1 MTSSAPKPAGG
12 HRLTVPP
19 GFAPPPLGGNRAR
32 SDLTTT
38 MTTITTDLAE
48 IGGLLTPGEDLSD
61 LQLIADSLTALAGF
75 EMATISVARADGHLH
90 MVVVSGQE
98 SARADLLGI
107 VTPIEQLEAELARAD
122 DWGIFKFVPAER
134 LDPSADV
141 YGWVPSMTPID
152 AVGAWNPLDLLV
164 APLRDDAGRLRGTL
178 IVDIPT
184 DGLRPDP
191 EKRAVLSRHAV
202 QAQRAIL
209 LALEREE
216 LSEQVRLA
224 EAARDVIRRAGREL
238 DPDEILNSLSTGLV
252 DVLDLTDFWL
262 HMSRPGGRGVRT
274 KVYREDFKLPIE
286 DLTNLQFMV
295 DYGQYLWDQRSITVQ
310 TPDGAER
317 LPHPDPEKQQRIT
330 EWVRHYKIGSLV
342 GVPIGSGQTWYGAMI
357 LGRGPDKPHWSE
369 LELITAADL
378 GRDFGRVVHNS
389 RAYLRQRAAVDSLR
403 ELEAH
408 KSRLIATVAHELKNP
423 LSAFRWNIESLPYAE
438 SEEEYAEVL
447 TALTRNRD
455 RTEKIV
461 ADLAMLSKVS
471 DPDHL
476 PATVPIQ
483 VARVLEEVYSELDA
497 EMPPSDAHELVFE
510 TPSDDVYV
518 ILAPGELD
526 RVVINLV
533 TNAIKYSPEGGQV
546 IVTTRTSPG
555 WFELRVIDHGLGIS
569 PEDQDRLFTEFF
581 RSTNPTA
588 LKQPGTGLGLTIV
601 SRIVS
606 RRGGLISVDSTPGA
620 GSTFRVTLPIV

>member
-1 MTSSAPKPAGG
+1 
-12 HRLTVPP
+12 
-19 GFAPPPLGGNRAR
+19 
-32 SDLTTT
+32 

-90 MVVVSGQE
+90 MVVVSGQD
-98 SARADLLGI
+98 SARADLLGT
-107 VTPIEQLEAELARAD
+107 VTPIERLEAELARAD

-134 LDPSADV
+134 LDPTADV
-141 YGWVPSMTPID
+141 YGWIPTMTTVD
-152 AVGAWNPLDLLV
+152 AAGAWNPLDLLV
-164 APLRDDAGRLRGTL
+164 APLRDDDGKLRGTL
-178 IVDIPT
+178 IVDVPT
-184 DGLRPDP
+184 DGLRPNP
-191 EKRAVLSRHAV
+191 EKRAVLGRHAV

-262 HMSRPGGRGVRT
+262 HMSKPGGRGIRT

-286 DLTNLQFMV
+286 DLTSPFMV

-317 LPHPDPEKQQRIT
+317 LPHPDPETQHLIT
-330 EWVRHYKIGSLV
+330 EWIRHYKVGSIV
-342 GVPIGSGQTWYGAMI
+342 GVPIGSGQTWYGAML

-389 RAYLRQRAAVDSLR
+389 RAYLRQKAAVDSLR

-476 PATVPIQ
+476 PTTVPIQ
-483 VARVLEEVYSELDA
+483 VAPVLEEVYSQLSA
-497 EMPPSDAHELVFE
+497 ETPTSDAHELVFE
-510 TPSDDVYV
+510 MPSDDVYV
-518 ILAPGELD
+518 TLAPGDLD

-546 IVTTRTSPG
+546 IVSTRTSPG
-555 WFELRVIDHGLGIS
+555 WFELRVTDHGLGIS

-606 RRGGLISVDSTPGA
+606 RRGGLISVDSTPGV

>member
-1 MTSSAPKPAGG
+1 
-12 HRLTVPP
+12 
-19 GFAPPPLGGNRAR
+19 
-32 SDLTTT
+32 

-90 MVVVSGQE
+90 MVVVSGQD
-98 SARADLLGI
+98 SARADLLGTA
-107 VTPIEQLEAELARAD
+107 TPIEQLEAELARAD

-134 LDPSADV
+134 LDPNADV
-141 YGWVPSMTPID
+141 YGWIPQMTTID

-178 IVDIPT
+178 IVDVPA
-184 DGLRPDP
+184 DGLRPNP
-191 EKRAVLSRHAV
+191 EKRAVLGRHAM

-262 HMSRPGGRGVRT
+262 HMSKPGGRGIRT
-274 KVYREDFKLPIE
+274 KVYREDFKLPIG
-286 DLTNLQFMV
+286 DLTSPFMV
-295 DYGQYLWDQRSITVQ
+295 EYGQYLWDQRSITVQ

-317 LPHPDPEKQQRIT
+317 LPHPDPEAQQQIT
-330 EWVRHYKIGSLV
+330 DWVRRYKVGSIV
-342 GVPIGSGQTWYGAMI
+342 GVPIGSGQTWYGAM
-357 LGRGPDKPHWSE
+357 LLCRGPDKPHWSE

-389 RAYLRQRAAVDSLR
+389 RAYLRQKAAVDSLR

-476 PATVPIQ
+476 PTTVPIQ
-483 VARVLEEVYSELDA
+483 VAHVLEEVYSQLSA
-497 EMPPSDAHELVFE
+497 EMPQSDAHELVFQM
-510 TPSDDVYV
+510 PPDDVHV
-518 ILAPGELD
+518 TLAPGDLD

-546 IVTTRTSPG
+546 IVSTRTSPG
-555 WFELRVIDHGLGIS
+555 WFELRVTDHGLGIS

-581 RSTNPTA
+581 RSTNPKA

-606 RRGGLISVDSTPGA
+606 RRGGLISVDSTPGV

>member
-1 MTSSAPKPAGG
+1 MTSSAPPPAGG

-19 GFAPPPLGGNRAR
+19 GFAPPPLGGKRAR

-48 IGGLLTPGEDLSD
+48 LGGLLTPGEDLSD

-98 SARADLLGI
+98 SARADLLGT
-107 VTPIEQLEAELARAD
+107 VTPIERLEAELARAD

-134 LDPSADV
+134 LDPTADV
-141 YGWVPSMTPID
+141 YGWIPSMKPIN
-152 AVGAWNPLDLLV
+152 AAGAWNPLDLLV
-164 APLRDDAGRLRGTL
+164 APLRDDAGKLRGTL
-178 IVDIPT
+178 IVDVPT
-184 DGLRPDP
+184 DGLRPNR
-191 EKRAVLSRHAV
+191 EKRAVLGRHAV

-262 HMSRPGGRGVRT
+262 HMSKPGGRGIRT
-274 KVYREDFKLPIE
+274 KVYREDFKLPIG
-286 DLTNLQFMV
+286 DLTSPFMV

-317 LPHPDPEKQQRIT
+317 LPHPDPEAQQRIT
-330 EWVRHYKIGSLV
+330 EWIRHYKVGSIV
-342 GVPIGSGQTWYGAMI
+342 GVPIGSGQTWYGAML

-389 RAYLRQRAAVDSLR
+389 RAYLRQKAAVDSLR

-483 VARVLEEVYSELDA
+483 VARVLEEIYSQLSA
-497 EMPPSDAHELVFE
+497 EMPTSDAHELVFE
-510 TPSDDVYV
+510 MPPDDVHV
-518 ILAPGELD
+518 SLAPGDLD

-546 IVTTRTSPG
+546 IVSTRTSPG
-555 WFELRVIDHGLGIS
+555 WFELRVTDHGLGIS

-606 RRGGLISVDSTPGA
+606 RRGGLISVDSTPGV

>member
-1 MTSSAPKPAGG
+1 
-12 HRLTVPP
+12 
-19 GFAPPPLGGNRAR
+19 
-32 SDLTTT
+32 

-75 EMATISVARADGHLH
+75 EMATISVARADGNLH
-90 MVVVSGQE
+90 MVVVSGQD
-98 SARADLLGI
+98 SARADLLGT
-107 VTPIEQLEAELARAD
+107 VTPIERLEAELARAD

-134 LDPSADV
+134 LDPTADV
-141 YGWVPSMTPID
+141 YGWIPTMTTVD
-152 AVGAWNPLDLLV
+152 AAGAWNPLDLLV
-164 APLRDDAGRLRGTL
+164 APLRDDAGKLRGTL
-178 IVDIPT
+178 IVDVPT
-184 DGLRPDP
+184 DGLRPNP
-191 EKRAVLSRHAV
+191 EKRAVLGRHAV

-262 HMSRPGGRGVRT
+262 HMSKPGGRGIRT

-286 DLTNLQFMV
+286 DLTSPFMV

-317 LPHPDPEKQQRIT
+317 LPHPDPETQQLIT
-330 EWVRHYKIGSLV
+330 EWIRHYKVGSIV
-342 GVPIGSGQTWYGAMI
+342 GVPIGSGQTWYGAML

-389 RAYLRQRAAVDSLR
+389 RAYLRQKAAVDSLR

-476 PATVPIQ
+476 PTTVPIQ
-483 VARVLEEVYSELDA
+483 VAAVLEEVYSQLNA
-497 EMPPSDAHELVFE
+497 EMPTSDAHELVFE
-510 TPSDDVYV
+510 MPSDDVYV
-518 ILAPGELD
+518 TLAPGDLD

-533 TNAIKYSPEGGQV
+533 TNAIKYSPDGGQV
-546 IVTTRTSPG
+546 IVSTRTSPG
-555 WFELRVIDHGLGIS
+555 WFELRVTDHGLGIS

-606 RRGGLISVDSTPGA
+606 RRGGLISVDSTPGV

>member
-1 MTSSAPKPAGG
+1 
-12 HRLTVPP
+12 
-19 GFAPPPLGGNRAR
+19 
-32 SDLTTT
+32 

-90 MVVVSGQE
+90 MVVVSGQD
-98 SARADLLGI
+98 SARADLLGT
-107 VTPIEQLEAELARAD
+107 VTPIERLEAELARAD

-134 LDPSADV
+134 LDPTADV
-141 YGWVPSMTPID
+141 YGWIPTMTTVD
-152 AVGAWNPLDLLV
+152 AAGAWNPLDLLV
-164 APLRDDAGRLRGTL
+164 APLRDDAGKLRGTL
-178 IVDIPT
+178 IVDVPT
-184 DGLRPDP
+184 DGLRPNP
-191 EKRAVLSRHAV
+191 EKRAVLGRHAV

-262 HMSRPGGRGVRT
+262 HMSKPGGRGIRT

-286 DLTNLQFMV
+286 DLTSPFMV

-317 LPHPDPEKQQRIT
+317 LPHPDPETQQLIT
-330 EWVRHYKIGSLV
+330 EWIRHYKVGSIV
-342 GVPIGSGQTWYGAMI
+342 GVPIGSGQTWYGAML

-389 RAYLRQRAAVDSLR
+389 RAYLRQKAAVDSLR

-476 PATVPIQ
+476 PTTVPIQ
-483 VARVLEEVYSELDA
+483 VAPVLEEVYSQLSA
-497 EMPPSDAHELVFE
+497 ETPTSDAHELVFE
-510 TPSDDVYV
+510 MPSDDVYV
-518 ILAPGELD
+518 TLAPGDLD

-546 IVTTRTSPG
+546 IVSTRTSPG
-555 WFELRVIDHGLGIS
+555 WFELRVTDHGLGIS

-606 RRGGLISVDSTPGA
+606 RRGGLISVDSTPGV

>member
-1 MTSSAPKPAGG
+1 
-12 HRLTVPP
+12 
-19 GFAPPPLGGNRAR
+19 
-32 SDLTTT
+32 

-90 MVVVSGQE
+90 MVVVSGQD
-98 SARADLLGI
+98 SARADLLGT
-107 VTPIEQLEAELARAD
+107 VTPIERLEAELARAD

-134 LDPSADV
+134 LDPTADV
-141 YGWVPSMTPID
+141 YGWIPTMTTVD
-152 AVGAWNPLDLLV
+152 AAGAWNPLDLLV
-164 APLRDDAGRLRGTL
+164 APLRDDAGKLRGTL
-178 IVDIPT
+178 IVDVPT
-184 DGLRPDP
+184 DGLRPNP
-191 EKRAVLSRHAV
+191 EKRAVLGRHAV

-262 HMSRPGGRGVRT
+262 HMSKPGGRGIRT

-286 DLTNLQFMV
+286 DLTSPFMV

-317 LPHPDPEKQQRIT
+317 LPHPDPETQQLIT
-330 EWVRHYKIGSLV
+330 EWIRHYKVGSIV
-342 GVPIGSGQTWYGAMI
+342 GVPIGSGQTWYGAML

-389 RAYLRQRAAVDSLR
+389 RAYLRQKAAVDSLR

-476 PATVPIQ
+476 PTTVPIQ
-483 VARVLEEVYSELDA
+483 VAAVLEEVYSQLSA
-497 EMPPSDAHELVFE
+497 EMPTSDAHELVFE
-510 TPSDDVYV
+510 MPSDDVYV
-518 ILAPGELD
+518 TLAPGDLD

-533 TNAIKYSPEGGQV
+533 TNAIKYSPDGGQV
-546 IVTTRTSPG
+546 IVSTRTSPG
-555 WFELRVIDHGLGIS
+555 WFELRVTDHGLGIS

-606 RRGGLISVDSTPGA
+606 RRGGLISVDSTPGV

>member
-1 MTSSAPKPAGG
+1 
-12 HRLTVPP
+12 
-19 GFAPPPLGGNRAR
+19 
-32 SDLTTT
+32 

-75 EMATISVARADGHLH
+75 EMATISVARADGNLH
-90 MVVVSGQE
+90 MVVVSGQD
-98 SARADLLGI
+98 SARADLLGT
-107 VTPIEQLEAELARAD
+107 VTPIERLEAELARAD

-134 LDPSADV
+134 LDPTADV
-141 YGWVPSMTPID
+141 YGWIPTMTTVD
-152 AVGAWNPLDLLV
+152 AAGAWNPLDLLV
-164 APLRDDAGRLRGTL
+164 APLRDDAGKLRGTL
-178 IVDIPT
+178 IVDVPT
-184 DGLRPDP
+184 DGLRPNP
-191 EKRAVLSRHAV
+191 EKRAVLGRHAV

-262 HMSRPGGRGVRT
+262 HMSKPGGRGIRT

-286 DLTNLQFMV
+286 DLTSPFMV

-317 LPHPDPEKQQRIT
+317 LPHPDPETQQLIT
-330 EWVRHYKIGSLV
+330 EWIRHYKVGSIV
-342 GVPIGSGQTWYGAMI
+342 GVPIGSGQTWYGAML

-389 RAYLRQRAAVDSLR
+389 RAYLRQKAAVDSLR

-476 PATVPIQ
+476 PTTVPIQ
-483 VARVLEEVYSELDA
+483 VAAVLEEVYSQLSA
-497 EMPPSDAHELVFE
+497 EMPTSDAHELVFE
-510 TPSDDVYV
+510 MPSDDVYV
-518 ILAPGELD
+518 TLAPGDLD

-533 TNAIKYSPEGGQV
+533 TNAIKYSPDGGQV
-546 IVTTRTSPG
+546 IVSTRTSPG
-555 WFELRVIDHGLGIS
+555 WFELRVTDHGLGIS

-606 RRGGLISVDSTPGA
+606 RRGGLISVDSTPGV

>member
-1 MTSSAPKPAGG
+1 MTSPAPKPAGG

-75 EMATISVARADGHLH
+75 EMATISVARPDDHLH

-107 VTPIEQLEAELARAD
+107 VTPIERLEAELARAD

-141 YGWVPSMTPID
+141 YGWIPTMTTID
-152 AVGAWNPLDLLV
+152 AAGAWNPLDLLV
-164 APLRDDAGRLRGTL
+164 APLRDDDGKLRGTL

-184 DGLRPDP
+184 DGLRPSP
-191 EKRAVLSRHAV
+191 EKRAVLNRHAV

-262 HMSRPGGRGVRT
+262 HMSKPGGRGIRT

-286 DLTNLQFMV
+286 DLTSPFMV
-295 DYGQYLWDQRSITVQ
+295 EYGQYLWDQRSVTVQ
-310 TPDGAER
+310 TPEGAER
-317 LPHPDPEKQQRIT
+317 LPHPDPEMQQLIT
-330 EWVRHYKIGSLV
+330 EWIRHYKVGSIV
-342 GVPIGSGQTWYGAMI
+342 GVPIGSGQTWYGAM
-357 LGRGPDKPHWSE
+357 LLARGPDKPHWSE

-476 PATVPIQ
+476 PPTVPIQ
-483 VARVLEEVYSELDA
+483 VAQVLEEVHSQLSA
-497 EMPPSDAHELVFE
+497 EMPTSDVHELVFE
-510 TPSDDVYV
+510 VPSDDVYV
-518 ILAPGELD
+518 TLAPGDLD

-546 IVTTRTSPG
+546 IVSTRTSPG
-555 WFELRVIDHGLGIS
+555 WFELRVTDHGLGIS

>member
-1 MTSSAPKPAGG
+1 MTSPAPKPAGG

-19 GFAPPPLGGNRAR
+19 GFAPPPLGGKRTR

-75 EMATISVARADGHLH
+75 EVASISIARPDDHLH
-90 MVVVSGQE
+90 IAVVSGPE
-98 SARADLLGI
+98 SVRSGSLGI
-107 VTPIEQLEAELARAD
+107 ATPVAQLDKELARAD
-122 DWGIFKFVPAER
+122 DWGSFKFVPAER
-134 LDPSADV
+134 RDADSQALGWTPDIARGPHPNSWDPH
-141 YGWVPSMTPID
+141 
-152 AVGAWNPLDLLV
+152 DLLF
-164 APLRDDAGRLRGTL
+164 APLRDTLGRLRGAL
-178 IVDIPT
+178 MVDLPT
-184 DGLRPDP
+184 DGRRPDA
-191 EKRAVLSRHAV
+191 EKRAVLSRHAA

-262 HMSRPGGRGVRT
+262 HMSKPGGRGIRT

-286 DLTNLQFMV
+286 DLTSPFMV
-295 DYGQYLWDQRSITVQ
+295 DYGQHLWDQRSITVQ

-317 LPHPDPEKQQRIT
+317 LPHPDPETQQLIT
-330 EWVRHYKIGSLV
+330 EWIRYYKVGSIV

-389 RAYLRQRAAVDSLR
+389 RAYLRQKAAVDSLR

-476 PATVPIQ
+476 PTTVPIQ
-483 VARVLEEVYSELDA
+483 VAPVLAEVHSQLSA
-497 EMPPSDAHELVFE
+497 EMPTSDAHELVFE
-510 TPSDDVYV
+510 MPSDDVHV
-518 ILAPGELD
+518 TLAPGDLD

-546 IVTTRTSPG
+546 IVSTRTSPG
-555 WFELRVIDHGLGIS
+555 WFELRVTDHGLGIS

-606 RRGGLISVDSTPGA
+606 RRGGLISVDSTPGV

>member
-1 MTSSAPKPAGG
+1 
-12 HRLTVPP
+12 
-19 GFAPPPLGGNRAR
+19 
-32 SDLTTT
+32 

-90 MVVVSGQE
+90 MVVVSGQD
-98 SARADLLGI
+98 SARADLLGT
-107 VTPIEQLEAELARAD
+107 VTPIERLEAELARAD

-134 LDPSADV
+134 LDPTADV
-141 YGWVPSMTPID
+141 YGWIPTMTTVD
-152 AVGAWNPLDLLV
+152 AAGAWNPLDLLV
-164 APLRDDAGRLRGTL
+164 APLRDDDGKLRGTL
-178 IVDIPT
+178 LVDVPT
-184 DGLRPDP
+184 DGLRPNP
-191 EKRAVLSRHAV
+191 EKRAVLGRHAV

-262 HMSRPGGRGVRT
+262 HMSKPGGRGIRT

-286 DLTNLQFMV
+286 DLTSPFMV

-317 LPHPDPEKQQRIT
+317 LPHPDPETQQLIT
-330 EWVRHYKIGSLV
+330 EWIRHYKVGSIV
-342 GVPIGSGQTWYGAMI
+342 GVPIGSGQTWYGAML

-389 RAYLRQRAAVDSLR
+389 RAYLRQKAAVDSLR

-476 PATVPIQ
+476 PTTVPIQ
-483 VARVLEEVYSELDA
+483 VAPVLEEVYSQLSA
-497 EMPPSDAHELVFE
+497 EMPTSDAHELVFE
-510 TPSDDVYV
+510 MPSDDVYV
-518 ILAPGELD
+518 TLAPGDLD

-546 IVTTRTSPG
+546 IVSTRTSPG
-555 WFELRVIDHGLGIS
+555 WFELRVTDHGLGIS

-606 RRGGLISVDSTPGA
+606 RRGGLISVDSTPGV

>member
-1 MTSSAPKPAGG
+1 
-12 HRLTVPP
+12 
-19 GFAPPPLGGNRAR
+19 
-32 SDLTTT
+32 

-75 EMATISVARADGHLH
+75 EMATISVARADGNLH
-90 MVVVSGQE
+90 MVVVSGQD
-98 SARADLLGI
+98 SARADLLGT
-107 VTPIEQLEAELARAD
+107 VTPIERLEAELARAD

-134 LDPSADV
+134 LDPTADV
-141 YGWVPSMTPID
+141 YGWIPTMTTVD
-152 AVGAWNPLDLLV
+152 AAGAWNPLDLLV
-164 APLRDDAGRLRGTL
+164 APLRDDAGKLRGTL
-178 IVDIPT
+178 IVDVPT
-184 DGLRPDP
+184 DGLRPNP
-191 EKRAVLSRHAV
+191 EKRAVLGRHAV

-262 HMSRPGGRGVRT
+262 HMSKPGGRGIRT

-286 DLTNLQFMV
+286 DLTSPFMV

-317 LPHPDPEKQQRIT
+317 LPHPDPETQQLIT
-330 EWVRHYKIGSLV
+330 EWIRHYKVGSIV
-342 GVPIGSGQTWYGAMI
+342 GVPIGSGQTWYGAML

-389 RAYLRQRAAVDSLR
+389 RAYLRQKAAVDSLR

-476 PATVPIQ
+476 PTTVPIQ
-483 VARVLEEVYSELDA
+483 VAPVLEEVYSQLNA
-497 EMPPSDAHELVFE
+497 EMPTSDAHELVFE
-510 TPSDDVYV
+510 MPSDDVYV
-518 ILAPGELD
+518 TLAPGDLD

-533 TNAIKYSPEGGQV
+533 TNAIKYSPDGGQV
-546 IVTTRTSPG
+546 IVSTRTSPG
-555 WFELRVIDHGLGIS
+555 WFELRVTDHGLGIS

-606 RRGGLISVDSTPGA
+606 RRGGLISVDSTPGV

>member
-1 MTSSAPKPAGG
+1 MTSPAPKPAGG

-19 GFAPPPLGGNRAR
+19 GFAPPPLGGKRPR
-32 SDLTTT
+32 SDYTTT

-75 EMATISVARADGHLH
+75 EAATISIARPDNRLH
-90 MVVVSGQE
+90 VVVVSGPE
-98 SARADLLGI
+98 VAREKLNGLS
-107 VTPIEQLEAELARAD
+107 TPLSQLERDMARAD

-134 LDPSADV
+134 RDAHDAEV
-141 YGWVPSMTPID
+141 GWTSNRERLNEPD
-152 AVGAWNPLDLLV
+152 AWDPLDLLV
-164 APLRDDAGRLRGTL
+164 APLRDESGRLRGTFM
-178 IVDIPT
+178 VDVPS
-184 DGLRPDP
+184 DGRRPDL
-191 EKRAVLSRHAV
+191 EKRAILGRHAV

-262 HMSRPGGRGVRT
+262 HLSKPGGRGVRT

-286 DLTNLQFMV
+286 DLTNVQFIV
-295 DYGQYLWDQRSITVQ
+295 DYGQYLWDQRTITVQ
-310 TPDGAER
+310 TPEGAAR
-317 LPHPDPEKQQRIT
+317 LPHPDPAAQERIT
-330 EWVRHYKIGSLV
+330 EWVAQHRIGSLV
-342 GVPIGSGQTWYGAMI
+342 GVPIGSGQSWYGAMI
-357 LGRGPDKPHWSE
+357 LCRGPDKPHWSE

-438 SEEEYAEVL
+438 SEEEYSEVL

-461 ADLAMLSKVS
+461 ADLATLSKVS

-476 PATVPIQ
+476 PTTEPVQ
-483 VARVLEEVYSELDA
+483 VARVLAEVHSQLSA
-497 EMPPSDAHELVFE
+497 EAPSSDAHELVFE
-510 TPSDDVYV
+510 MPADDVHV
-518 ILAPGELD
+518 TLAPGDLD

-546 IVTTRTSPG
+546 IVSTRTSPS
-555 WFELRVIDHGLGIS
+555 WFELRVTDHGLGIS

-606 RRGGLISVDSTPGA
+606 RCGGLISVDSTPGT

>member
-1 MTSSAPKPAGG
+1 
-12 HRLTVPP
+12 
-19 GFAPPPLGGNRAR
+19 
-32 SDLTTT
+32 
-38 MTTITTDLAE
+38 
-48 IGGLLTPGEDLSD
+48 
-61 LQLIADSLTALAGF
+61 
-75 EMATISVARADGHLH
+75 
-90 MVVVSGQE
+90 
-98 SARADLLGI
+98 
-107 VTPIEQLEAELARAD
+107 
-122 DWGIFKFVPAER
+122 
-134 LDPSADV
+134 
-141 YGWVPSMTPID
+141 
-152 AVGAWNPLDLLV
+152 
-164 APLRDDAGRLRGTL
+164 
-178 IVDIPT
+178 
-184 DGLRPDP
+184 
-191 EKRAVLSRHAV
+191 
-202 QAQRAIL
+202 QRAIL

-262 HMSRPGGRGVRT
+262 HMSKPGGRGIRT

-286 DLTNLQFMV
+286 DLTSPFMV

-317 LPHPDPEKQQRIT
+317 LPHPDPETQQLIT
-330 EWVRHYKIGSLV
+330 EWIRHYKVGSIV
-342 GVPIGSGQTWYGAMI
+342 GVPIGSGQTWYGAML

-389 RAYLRQRAAVDSLR
+389 RAYLRQKAAVDSLR

-476 PATVPIQ
+476 PTTVPIQ
-483 VARVLEEVYSELDA
+483 VAPVLEEVYSQLSA
-497 EMPPSDAHELVFE
+497 EMPTSDAHELVFE
-510 TPSDDVYV
+510 MPSDDVYV
-518 ILAPGELD
+518 TLAPGDLD

-546 IVTTRTSPG
+546 IVSTRTSPG
-555 WFELRVIDHGLGIS
+555 WFELRVTDHGLGIS

-606 RRGGLISVDSTPGA
+606 RRGGLISVDSTPGV

>member
-1 MTSSAPKPAGG
+1 
-12 HRLTVPP
+12 
-19 GFAPPPLGGNRAR
+19 
-32 SDLTTT
+32 

-90 MVVVSGQE
+90 MVVVSGQD
-98 SARADLLGI
+98 SARADLLGT
-107 VTPIEQLEAELARAD
+107 VTPIERLEAELARAD

-134 LDPSADV
+134 LDPTADV
-141 YGWVPSMTPID
+141 YGWIPTMTTVD
-152 AVGAWNPLDLLV
+152 AAGAWNPLDLLV

-178 IVDIPT
+178 IVDVPT
-184 DGLRPDP
+184 DGLRPNP
-191 EKRAVLSRHAV
+191 EKRAVLGRHAV

-262 HMSRPGGRGVRT
+262 HMSRPGGRGIRT

-310 TPDGAER
+310 TPEGAER
-317 LPHPDPEKQQRIT
+317 LPHPDPEAQQRIT

-389 RAYLRQRAAVDSLR
+389 RAYLRQKAAVDSLR

-476 PATVPIQ
+476 PTTVPIQ
-483 VARVLEEVYSELDA
+483 VAPVLEEVYSQLSA
-497 EMPPSDAHELVFE
+497 EMPTSDAHELVFE
-510 TPSDDVYV
+510 MPSDDVYV
-518 ILAPGELD
+518 TLAPGDLD

-546 IVTTRTSPG
+546 IVSTRTSPG
-555 WFELRVIDHGLGIS
+555 WFELRVTDHGLGIS

-606 RRGGLISVDSTPGA
+606 RRGGLISVDSTPGV

>member
-1 MTSSAPKPAGG
+1 
-12 HRLTVPP
+12 
-19 GFAPPPLGGNRAR
+19 
-32 SDLTTT
+32 

-75 EMATISVARADGHLH
+75 EVASISIARPDDRLH
-90 MVVVSGQE
+90 IAVVSGPE
-98 SARADLLGI
+98 AVRSGSLGI
-107 VTPIEQLEAELARAD
+107 ATPVAQLDKDLARAD
-122 DWGIFKFVPAER
+122 DWGSFKFVPAER
-134 LDPSADV
+134 RDAD
-141 YGWVPSMTPID
+141 SQ
-152 AVGAWNPLDLLV
+152 AVGWTPDVARGPHPNSWDPHDLLF
-164 APLRDDAGRLRGTL
+164 APLRDSLGRLRGAL
-178 IVDIPT
+178 MVDLPT
-184 DGLRPDP
+184 DGRRPDM
-191 EKRAVLSRHAV
+191 EKRAVLSRHAA

-262 HMSRPGGRGVRT
+262 HMSKPGGRGIRT
-274 KVYREDFKLPIE
+274 KVYREDFKLPIG
-286 DLTNLQFMV
+286 DLTSPFMV
-295 DYGQYLWDQRSITVQ
+295 EYGQYLWDQRSITIQ

-317 LPHPDPEKQQRIT
+317 LPHPDPATQQLIT
-330 EWVRHYKIGSLV
+330 EWIRRYKVGSIV
-342 GVPIGSGQTWYGAMI
+342 GVPIGSGQTWYGAML

-389 RAYLRQRAAVDSLR
+389 RAYLRQKAAVDSLR

-476 PATVPIQ
+476 PTTVPIQ
-483 VARVLEEVYSELDA
+483 VARVLEEVYSQLSA
-497 EMPPSDAHELVFE
+497 EMPPSDTHELVFE
-510 TPSDDVYV
+510 MPSDDVHV
-518 ILAPGELD
+518 TLAPGDLD

-546 IVTTRTSPG
+546 IVSTRTSPG
-555 WFELRVIDHGLGIS
+555 WFELRVTDHGLGIS
-569 PEDQDRLFTEFF
+569 PEDQERLFTEFF

-606 RRGGLISVDSTPGA
+606 RRGGLISVDSTPGV

>member
-1 MTSSAPKPAGG
+1 
-12 HRLTVPP
+12 
-19 GFAPPPLGGNRAR
+19 
-32 SDLTTT
+32 

-75 EMATISVARADGHLH
+75 EMATISVARADGDLH
-90 MVVVSGQE
+90 MVVVSGQD
-98 SARADLLGI
+98 SARADLLGT
-107 VTPIEQLEAELARAD
+107 VTPIERLEAELARAD

-134 LDPSADV
+134 LDPTADV
-141 YGWVPSMTPID
+141 YGWIPTMTTVD
-152 AVGAWNPLDLLV
+152 AAGAWNPLDLLV

-178 IVDIPT
+178 IVDVPT
-184 DGLRPDP
+184 DGLRPNP
-191 EKRAVLSRHAV
+191 EKRAVLGRHAV

-262 HMSRPGGRGVRT
+262 HMSKPGGRGIRT
-274 KVYREDFKLPIE
+274 KVYREDFKLPID
-286 DLTNLQFMV
+286 DLTSPFMV

-317 LPHPDPEKQQRIT
+317 LPHPDPAVQQQIT
-330 EWVRHYKIGSLV
+330 EWIRHYKVGSIV
-342 GVPIGSGQTWYGAMI
+342 GVPIGSGQTWYGAML

-389 RAYLRQRAAVDSLR
+389 RAYLRQKAAVDSLR

-476 PATVPIQ
+476 PTTVPIQ
-483 VARVLEEVYSELDA
+483 VAPVLEEVYSQLNA
-497 EMPPSDAHELVFE
+497 EMPTSDAHELVFE
-510 TPSDDVYV
+510 MPSDDVYV
-518 ILAPGELD
+518 TLAPGDLD

-533 TNAIKYSPEGGQV
+533 TNAIKYSPDGGQV
-546 IVTTRTSPG
+546 IVSTRTSPG
-555 WFELRVIDHGLGIS
+555 WFELRVTDHGLGIS

-606 RRGGLISVDSTPGA
+606 RRGGLISVDSTPGV

>member
-1 MTSSAPKPAGG
+1 MTSPAPKPAGG

-19 GFAPPPLGGNRAR
+19 GFAPPPLGGKRAR

-90 MVVVSGQE
+90 MVVVSGQD
-98 SARADLLGI
+98 SARADLLGT
-107 VTPIEQLEAELARAD
+107 VTPIERLEAELARAD

-134 LDPSADV
+134 LDPTADV
-141 YGWVPSMTPID
+141 YGWIPTMTTVD
-152 AVGAWNPLDLLV
+152 AAGAWNPLDLLV
-164 APLRDDAGRLRGTL
+164 APLRDDAGKLRGTL
-178 IVDIPT
+178 IVDVPT
-184 DGLRPDP
+184 DGLRPNP
-191 EKRAVLSRHAV
+191 EKRAVLGRHAV

-262 HMSRPGGRGVRT
+262 HMSKPGGRGIRT

-286 DLTNLQFMV
+286 DLTSPFMV

-317 LPHPDPEKQQRIT
+317 LPHPDPETQQLIT
-330 EWVRHYKIGSLV
+330 DWIRHYKVGSIV
-342 GVPIGSGQTWYGAMI
+342 GVPIGSGQTWYGAML

-389 RAYLRQRAAVDSLR
+389 RAYLRQKAAVDSLR

-476 PATVPIQ
+476 PTTVPIQ
-483 VARVLEEVYSELDA
+483 VAPVLEEVYSQLSA
-497 EMPPSDAHELVFE
+497 ETPTSDAHDLVFE
-510 TPSDDVYV
+510 MPSDDVYV
-518 ILAPGELD
+518 TLAPGDLD

-546 IVTTRTSPG
+546 IVSTRTSPG
-555 WFELRVIDHGLGIS
+555 WFELRVTDHGLGIS

-606 RRGGLISVDSTPGA
+606 RRGGLISVDSTPGV

>member
-1 MTSSAPKPAGG
+1 
-12 HRLTVPP
+12 
-19 GFAPPPLGGNRAR
+19 
-32 SDLTTT
+32 

-90 MVVVSGQE
+90 MVVVSGQD
-98 SARADLLGI
+98 SARADLLGT
-107 VTPIEQLEAELARAD
+107 VTPIERLEAELARAD

-134 LDPSADV
+134 LDPTADV
-141 YGWVPSMTPID
+141 YGWIPTMTTVD
-152 AVGAWNPLDLLV
+152 AAGAWNPLDLLV
-164 APLRDDAGRLRGTL
+164 APLRDDDGKLRGTL
-178 IVDIPT
+178 LVDVPT
-184 DGLRPDP
+184 DGLRPNP
-191 EKRAVLSRHAV
+191 EKRAVLGRHAV

-262 HMSRPGGRGVRT
+262 HMSKPGGRGIRT

-286 DLTNLQFMV
+286 DLTSPFMV

-317 LPHPDPEKQQRIT
+317 LPHPDPETQQLIT
-330 EWVRHYKIGSLV
+330 QWIRHYKVGSIV
-342 GVPIGSGQTWYGAMI
+342 GVPIGSGQTWYGAML

-389 RAYLRQRAAVDSLR
+389 RAYLRQKAAVDSLR

-476 PATVPIQ
+476 PTTVPIQ
-483 VARVLEEVYSELDA
+483 VAPVLEEVYSQLSA
-497 EMPPSDAHELVFE
+497 EMPTSDAHELVFE
-510 TPSDDVYV
+510 MPSDDVYV
-518 ILAPGELD
+518 TLAPGDLD

-546 IVTTRTSPG
+546 IVSTRTSPG
-555 WFELRVIDHGLGIS
+555 WFELRVTDHGLGIS

-606 RRGGLISVDSTPGA
+606 RRGGLISVDSTPGV

>member
-1 MTSSAPKPAGG
+1 MTSPAPKPAGG

-19 GFAPPPLGGNRAR
+19 GFAPPPLGGKRAR

-75 EMATISVARADGHLH
+75 EVASISIARPDDHIHIA
-90 MVVVSGQE
+90 VVSGPE
-98 SARADLLGI
+98 SVRSGSLGI
-107 VTPIEQLEAELARAD
+107 ATPVAQLDKELARAD
-122 DWGIFKFVPAER
+122 DWGSFKFVPAER
-134 LDPSADV
+134 RDADSQALGWTPDIARGPHPNSWDPH
-141 YGWVPSMTPID
+141 
-152 AVGAWNPLDLLV
+152 DLLF
-164 APLRDDAGRLRGTL
+164 APLRDTLGRLRGAL
-178 IVDIPT
+178 MVDLPT
-184 DGLRPDP
+184 DGRRPDM
-191 EKRAVLSRHAV
+191 EKRAVLSRHAA

-262 HMSRPGGRGVRT
+262 HMSKPGGRGIRT

-286 DLTNLQFMV
+286 DLTSPFMV

-317 LPHPDPEKQQRIT
+317 LPHPDPETQQLIT
-330 EWVRHYKIGSLV
+330 EWIRHYKVGSIV
-342 GVPIGSGQTWYGAMI
+342 GVPIGSGQTWYGAML

-389 RAYLRQRAAVDSLR
+389 RAYLRQKAAVDSLR

-476 PATVPIQ
+476 PTTVPIQ
-483 VARVLEEVYSELDA
+483 VAPVLEEVHSQLSA
-497 EMPPSDAHELVFE
+497 EMPTSDAHELVFE
-510 TPSDDVYV
+510 MPSDDVYV
-518 ILAPGELD
+518 TLAPGDLD

-546 IVTTRTSPG
+546 IVSTRTSPG
-555 WFELRVIDHGLGIS
+555 WFELRVTDHGLGIS

-606 RRGGLISVDSTPGA
+606 RRGGLISVDSTPGV

>member
-1 MTSSAPKPAGG
+1 
-12 HRLTVPP
+12 
-19 GFAPPPLGGNRAR
+19 
-32 SDLTTT
+32 

-90 MVVVSGQE
+90 MVVVSGQD
-98 SARADLLGI
+98 SARADLLGT
-107 VTPIEQLEAELARAD
+107 VTPIERLEAELARAD

-134 LDPSADV
+134 LDPTADV
-141 YGWVPSMTPID
+141 YGWIPTMTTVD
-152 AVGAWNPLDLLV
+152 AAGAWNPLDLLV
-164 APLRDDAGRLRGTL
+164 APLRDDAGKLRGTL
-178 IVDIPT
+178 IVDVPT
-184 DGLRPDP
+184 DGLRPNP
-191 EKRAVLSRHAV
+191 EKRAVLGRHAV

-262 HMSRPGGRGVRT
+262 HMSKPGGRGIRT
-274 KVYREDFKLPIE
+274 KVYREDFKLPID
-286 DLTNLQFMV
+286 DLTSPFMV

-317 LPHPDPEKQQRIT
+317 LPHPDAEAQRLIT
-330 EWVRHYKIGSLV
+330 EWIRHYKVGSIV
-342 GVPIGSGQTWYGAMI
+342 GVPIGSGQTWYGAML

-389 RAYLRQRAAVDSLR
+389 RAYLRQKAAVDSLR

-476 PATVPIQ
+476 PTTVPIQ
-483 VARVLEEVYSELDA
+483 VAPVLEEIHSQLNA
-497 EMPPSDAHELVFE
+497 EMPTSDAHELVFE
-510 TPSDDVYV
+510 MPSDDVYV
-518 ILAPGELD
+518 TLAPGDLD

-546 IVTTRTSPG
+546 IVSTRSSPG
-555 WFELRVIDHGLGIS
+555 WFELRVTDHGLGIS

-606 RRGGLISVDSTPGA
+606 RRGGLISVDSTPGV

>member
-1 MTSSAPKPAGG
+1 MTSPAPKPAGG

-141 YGWVPSMTPID
+141 YGWIPTMKPID
-152 AVGAWNPLDLLV
+152 AAGAWNPLDLLV

-184 DGLRPDP
+184 DGLRPNP

-262 HMSRPGGRGVRT
+262 HMSKPGGRGIRT
-274 KVYREDFKLPIE
+274 KVYREDFKLPIG
-286 DLTNLQFMV
+286 DLTSPYMV
-295 DYGQYLWDQRSITVQ
+295 EYGQYLWDQRSITVQ

-317 LPHPDPEKQQRIT
+317 LPHPDPEAQRLIT
-330 EWVRHYKIGSLV
+330 EWIRHYKVGSIV
-342 GVPIGSGQTWYGAMI
+342 GVPIGSGQTWYGAML

-389 RAYLRQRAAVDSLR
+389 RAYLRQKAAVDSLR

-483 VARVLEEVYSELDA
+483 VVGVLEEVYSQLSA
-497 EMPPSDAHELVFE
+497 EMPTSDAHELVFE
-510 TPSDDVYV
+510 MPSEDVYV
-518 ILAPGELD
+518 TLAPGDLD

-546 IVTTRTSPG
+546 IVSTRTSPG
-555 WFELRVIDHGLGIS
+555 WFELRVTDHGLGIS

>member
-19 GFAPPPLGGNRAR
+19 GFAPPPLGGGKRAR

-75 EMATISVARADGHLH
+75 EVASISIARPDDHIHIA
-90 MVVVSGQE
+90 VVSGPE
-98 SARADLLGI
+98 SVRSGSLGI
-107 VTPIEQLEAELARAD
+107 ATPVAQLDKELARAD
-122 DWGIFKFVPAER
+122 DWGSFKFVPAER
-134 LDPSADV
+134 RDADSQALGWTPDIARGPHPNSWDPH
-141 YGWVPSMTPID
+141 
-152 AVGAWNPLDLLV
+152 DLLF
-164 APLRDDAGRLRGTL
+164 APLRDTLGRLRGAL
-178 IVDIPT
+178 MVDLPT
-184 DGLRPDP
+184 DGRRPDM
-191 EKRAVLSRHAV
+191 EKRAVLSRHAA

-262 HMSRPGGRGVRT
+262 HMSKPGGRGIRT
-274 KVYREDFKLPIE
+274 KVYREDFKLPID
-286 DLTNLQFMV
+286 DLTSPFMV

-317 LPHPDPEKQQRIT
+317 LPHPDPAVQQRIT
-330 EWVRHYKIGSLV
+330 EWIRHYKVGSIV
-342 GVPIGSGQTWYGAMI
+342 GVPIGSGQTWYGAML

-389 RAYLRQRAAVDSLR
+389 RAYLRQKAAVDSLR

-476 PATVPIQ
+476 PTTVPIQ
-483 VARVLEEVYSELDA
+483 VAPVLEEVHSQLSA
-497 EMPPSDAHELVFE
+497 EMPTSDAHELVFE
-510 TPSDDVYV
+510 MPSDDVYV
-518 ILAPGELD
+518 TLAPGDLD

-533 TNAIKYSPEGGQV
+533 TNAIKYSPDGGQV
-546 IVTTRTSPG
+546 IVSTRTSPG
-555 WFELRVIDHGLGIS
+555 WFELRVTDHGLGIS

-606 RRGGLISVDSTPGA
+606 RRGGLISVDSTPGV

>member
-1 MTSSAPKPAGG
+1 MTSPAPKPAGG

-19 GFAPPPLGGNRAR
+19 GFAPPPLGGKRAR

-75 EMATISVARADGHLH
+75 EMATISVARADGNLH
-90 MVVVSGQE
+90 MVVVSGQD
-98 SARADLLGI
+98 SARADLLGT
-107 VTPIEQLEAELARAD
+107 VTPIERLEAELARAD

-134 LDPSADV
+134 LDPTADV
-141 YGWVPSMTPID
+141 YGWIPTMTTVD
-152 AVGAWNPLDLLV
+152 AAGAWNPLDLLV
-164 APLRDDAGRLRGTL
+164 APLRDDAGKLRGTL
-178 IVDIPT
+178 IVDVPT
-184 DGLRPDP
+184 DGLRPNP
-191 EKRAVLSRHAV
+191 EKRAVLGRHAV

-262 HMSRPGGRGVRT
+262 HMSKPGGRGIRT

-286 DLTNLQFMV
+286 DLTSPFMV

-317 LPHPDPEKQQRIT
+317 LPHPDPETQQLIT
-330 EWVRHYKIGSLV
+330 EWIRHYKVGSIV
-342 GVPIGSGQTWYGAMI
+342 GVPIGSGQTWYGAML

-389 RAYLRQRAAVDSLR
+389 RAYLRQKAAVDSLR

-476 PATVPIQ
+476 PTTVPIQ
-483 VARVLEEVYSELDA
+483 VAAVLEEVYSQLSA
-497 EMPPSDAHELVFE
+497 EMPTSDAHELVFE
-510 TPSDDVYV
+510 MPSDDVYV
-518 ILAPGELD
+518 TLAPGDLD

-533 TNAIKYSPEGGQV
+533 TNAIKYSPDGGQV
-546 IVTTRTSPG
+546 IVSTRTSPG
-555 WFELRVIDHGLGIS
+555 WFELRVTDHGLGIS

-606 RRGGLISVDSTPGA
+606 RRGGLISVDSTPGV

>member
-1 MTSSAPKPAGG
+1 
-12 HRLTVPP
+12 
-19 GFAPPPLGGNRAR
+19 
-32 SDLTTT
+32 

-48 IGGLLTPGEDLSD
+48 LGGLLTPGEDLSD

-75 EMATISVARADGHLH
+75 EMATISVARADGNLH

-98 SARADLLGI
+98 SARADLLGT
-107 VTPIEQLEAELARAD
+107 VTPIERLEAELARAD

-134 LDPSADV
+134 LDPTADV
-141 YGWVPSMTPID
+141 YGWIPSMKQIK
-152 AVGAWNPLDLLV
+152 AAGAWNPLDLLV
-164 APLRDDAGRLRGTL
+164 APLRDDAGKLRGTL
-178 IVDIPT
+178 IVDVPT
-184 DGLRPDP
+184 DGLRPNRD
-191 EKRAVLSRHAV
+191 KRAVLGRHAV

-262 HMSRPGGRGVRT
+262 HMSRPGGRGIRT
-274 KVYREDFKLPIE
+274 KVYREDYKLPIE

-310 TPDGAER
+310 TPEGAER
-317 LPHPDPEKQQRIT
+317 LPHPDPEAQQQIT
-330 EWVRHYKIGSLV
+330 EWLRHYKIGSLV

-389 RAYLRQRAAVDSLR
+389 RAYLRQKAAVDSLR

-476 PATVPIQ
+476 PTTVPIQ
-483 VARVLEEVYSELDA
+483 VARVLEEVYSQLSA
-497 EMPPSDAHELVFE
+497 EMPTSDAHELVFE
-510 TPSDDVYV
+510 MPSDDVHV
-518 ILAPGELD
+518 TLAPGDLD

-533 TNAIKYSPEGGQV
+533 TNAIKYSPEGGRV
-546 IVTTRTSPG
+546 IVSTRTSPG
-555 WFELRVIDHGLGIS
+555 WFELRVTDHGLGIS

-581 RSTNPTA
+581 RSTNPAA

-606 RRGGLISVDSTPGA
+606 RRGGLISVDSTPGV

>member
-1 MTSSAPKPAGG
+1 MTSPAPKPAGG

-19 GFAPPPLGGNRAR
+19 GFAPPPLGGKSAR

-98 SARADLLGI
+98 SARADLLGT
-107 VTPIEQLEAELARAD
+107 VTPIEQLEADLARAD
-122 DWGIFKFVPAER
+122 DWGTFKFVPAER
-134 LDPSADV
+134 LESPADA
-141 YGWVPSMTPID
+141 YGWVPAMAPSG
-152 AVGAWNPLDLLV
+152 AAGAWNPLDLLV
-164 APLRDDAGRLRGTL
+164 APLRDDTGRLRGTL
-178 IVDIPT
+178 MVDIPT
-184 DGLRPDP
+184 DGLRPDR

-262 HMSRPGGRGVRT
+262 HMSKPGGRGIRT
-274 KVYREDFKLPIE
+274 KVYREDFKLPIG
-286 DLTNLQFMV
+286 DLTSPFMV
-295 DYGQYLWDQRSITVQ
+295 EYGQYLWDQRSITVQ

-317 LPHPDPEKQQRIT
+317 LPHPDPEAQQRIT
-330 EWVRHYKIGSLV
+330 EWIRHYKVGSIV
-342 GVPIGSGQTWYGAMI
+342 GVPIGSGQTWYGAML

-389 RAYLRQRAAVDSLR
+389 RAYLRQKAAVDSLR

-476 PATVPIQ
+476 PTTVPIQ
-483 VARVLEEVYSELDA
+483 VARVLEEVYSQLSA
-497 EMPPSDAHELVFE
+497 EMPTSDAHELVFE
-510 TPSDDVYV
+510 MPPDDVHV
-518 ILAPGELD
+518 TLAPGDLD

-533 TNAIKYSPEGGQV
+533 TNAIKYSPDGGQV
-546 IVTTRTSPG
+546 IVSTRTSPG
-555 WFELRVIDHGLGIS
+555 WFELRVTDHGLGIS
-569 PEDQDRLFTEFF
+569 PEDQERLFTEFF

-606 RRGGLISVDSTPGA
+606 RRGGLISVDSTPGV

>member
-1 MTSSAPKPAGG
+1 MTSPAPKPAGG

-19 GFAPPPLGGNRAR
+19 GFAPPPLGGKRAR

-90 MVVVSGQE
+90 MVVVSGQD
-98 SARADLLGI
+98 SARADLLGT
-107 VTPIEQLEAELARAD
+107 VTPIERLEAELARAD

-134 LDPSADV
+134 LDPTADV
-141 YGWVPSMTPID
+141 YGWIPTMTTVD
-152 AVGAWNPLDLLV
+152 AAGAWNPLDLLV

-178 IVDIPT
+178 IVDVPT
-184 DGLRPDP
+184 DGLRPNP
-191 EKRAVLSRHAV
+191 EKRAVLGRHAV

-262 HMSRPGGRGVRT
+262 HMSKPGGRGIRT

-286 DLTNLQFMV
+286 DLTSPFMV

-317 LPHPDPEKQQRIT
+317 LPHPDPETQQLIT
-330 EWVRHYKIGSLV
+330 EWIRHYKVGSIV
-342 GVPIGSGQTWYGAMI
+342 GVPIGSGQTWYGAML

-389 RAYLRQRAAVDSLR
+389 RAYLRQKAAVDSLR

-476 PATVPIQ
+476 PTTVPIQ
-483 VARVLEEVYSELDA
+483 VAAVLEEVYSQLSA
-497 EMPPSDAHELVFE
+497 EMPTSDAHELVFE
-510 TPSDDVYV
+510 MPSDDVYV
-518 ILAPGELD
+518 TLAPGDLD

-533 TNAIKYSPEGGQV
+533 TNAIKYSPDGGQV
-546 IVTTRTSPG
+546 IVSTRTSPG
-555 WFELRVIDHGLGIS
+555 WFELRVTDHGLGIS

-606 RRGGLISVDSTPGA
+606 RRGGLISVDSTPGV

>member
-1 MTSSAPKPAGG
+1 
-12 HRLTVPP
+12 
-19 GFAPPPLGGNRAR
+19 
-32 SDLTTT
+32 

-90 MVVVSGQE
+90 MAVVSGQD
-98 SARADLLGI
+98 SARADLLGTA
-107 VTPIEQLEAELARAD
+107 TPIEQLEAELARAD

-134 LDPSADV
+134 LDPNADV
-141 YGWVPSMTPID
+141 YGWIPKMTTID

-178 IVDIPT
+178 IVDVPT
-184 DGLRPDP
+184 DGLRPNP
-191 EKRAVLSRHAV
+191 EKRAVLGRHAM

-262 HMSRPGGRGVRT
+262 HMSKPGGRGIRT

-286 DLTNLQFMV
+286 DLTSPFMV
-295 DYGQYLWDQRSITVQ
+295 EYGQYLWDQRSITVQ

-317 LPHPDPEKQQRIT
+317 LPHPDPVAQQQIT
-330 EWVRHYKIGSLV
+330 DWVRRYKVGSIV
-342 GVPIGSGQTWYGAMI
+342 GVPIGSGQTWYGAM
-357 LGRGPDKPHWSE
+357 LLCRGPDKPHWSE

-389 RAYLRQRAAVDSLR
+389 RAYLRQKAAVDSLR

-476 PATVPIQ
+476 PTTVPIQ
-483 VARVLEEVYSELDA
+483 VAGVLEEVYTELSA
-497 EMPPSDAHELVFE
+497 EMPPSDTHELVFE
-510 TPSDDVYV
+510 MPPDDVYV
-518 ILAPGELD
+518 TLAPGDLD

-533 TNAIKYSPEGGQV
+533 TNAVKYSPEGGQV
-546 IVTTRTSPG
+546 IVSTRTSPG
-555 WFELRVIDHGLGIS
+555 WFELRVTDHGLGIS

-581 RSTNPTA
+581 RSTNPKA

-606 RRGGLISVDSTPGA
+606 RRGGLISVDSTPGV

>member
-19 GFAPPPLGGNRAR
+19 GFAPPPLGGKRAR

-75 EMATISVARADGHLH
+75 EMATISVARADGDLH

-98 SARADLLGI
+98 SARADLLGT
-107 VTPIEQLEAELARAD
+107 VTPIERLEAELARAD

-134 LDPSADV
+134 LDPTADV
-141 YGWVPSMTPID
+141 YGWIPTMTTVD
-152 AVGAWNPLDLLV
+152 AAGAWNPLDLLV
-164 APLRDDAGRLRGTL
+164 APLRDDAGKLRGTL
-178 IVDIPT
+178 IVDVPT
-184 DGLRPDP
+184 DGLRPNP
-191 EKRAVLSRHAV
+191 EKRAVLGRHAV

-262 HMSRPGGRGVRT
+262 HMSKPGGRGIRT
-274 KVYREDFKLPIE
+274 KIYREDFKLPIE
-286 DLTNLQFMV
+286 DLTNPFMV

-310 TPDGAER
+310 TPDGAAR
-317 LPHPDPEKQQRIT
+317 LPHPDPEAQQRIT
-330 EWVRHYKIGSLV
+330 EWVRHYKVGSIV
-342 GVPIGSGQTWYGAMI
+342 GVPIGSGQTWYGAM
-357 LGRGPDKPHWSE
+357 LLCRGPDKPHWSE

-389 RAYLRQRAAVDSLR
+389 RAYLRQKAAVDSLR

-438 SEEEYAEVL
+438 SEDEYAEVL

-476 PATVPIQ
+476 PTTVPIQ
-483 VARVLEEVYSELDA
+483 VAPVLEEVHSQLSA
-497 EMPPSDAHELVFE
+497 EMPTSDAHELVFDM
-510 TPSDDVYV
+510 PSDDVYV
-518 ILAPGELD
+518 TLAPGDLD

-546 IVTTRTSPG
+546 IVSTRTSPG
-555 WFELRVIDHGLGIS
+555 WFELRVTDHGLGIS

-606 RRGGLISVDSTPGA
+606 RRGGLISVDSTPGV

>member
-1 MTSSAPKPAGG
+1 
-12 HRLTVPP
+12 
-19 GFAPPPLGGNRAR
+19 
-32 SDLTTT
+32 

-75 EMATISVARADGHLH
+75 EMATISVARSDGHLH

-107 VTPIEQLEAELARAD
+107 VTPIERLEAELARAD

-134 LDPSADV
+134 LDPAADV
-141 YGWVPSMTPID
+141 YGWIPTMTTVD
-152 AVGAWNPLDLLV
+152 AAGAWNPLDLLV
-164 APLRDDAGRLRGTL
+164 APLRDDDGKLRGTL

-184 DGLRPDP
+184 DGLRPSP
-191 EKRAVLSRHAV
+191 EKRAVLNRHAV

-262 HMSRPGGRGVRT
+262 HMSKPGGRGIRT
-274 KVYREDFKLPIE
+274 KVYREDFKLPID
-286 DLTNLQFMV
+286 DLTSPFMV

-317 LPHPDPEKQQRIT
+317 LPHPDPALQQRIT
-330 EWVRHYKIGSLV
+330 EWIRHYKVGSIV
-342 GVPIGSGQTWYGAMI
+342 GVPIGSGQTWYGAML

-476 PATVPIQ
+476 PPTVPIQ
-483 VARVLEEVYSELDA
+483 VARVLEEVYDQLSA
-497 EMPPSDAHELVFE
+497 EMPTSDLHELVFDI
-510 TPSDDVYV
+510 PSDDVHV
-518 ILAPGELD
+518 TLAPGDLD

-546 IVTTRTSPG
+546 IVSTRTSPG
-555 WFELRVIDHGLGIS
+555 WFELRVTDHGLGIS

>member
-1 MTSSAPKPAGG
+1 MTSPAPKPAGG

-19 GFAPPPLGGNRAR
+19 GFAPPPLGGKRAR

-75 EMATISVARADGHLH
+75 EMATISVARADGNLH
-90 MVVVSGQE
+90 MVVVSGQD
-98 SARADLLGI
+98 SARADLLGT
-107 VTPIEQLEAELARAD
+107 VTPIERLEAELARAD

-134 LDPSADV
+134 LDPTADV
-141 YGWVPSMTPID
+141 YGWIPTMTTVD
-152 AVGAWNPLDLLV
+152 AAGAWNPLDLLV
-164 APLRDDAGRLRGTL
+164 APLRDDAGKLRGTL
-178 IVDIPT
+178 IVDVPT
-184 DGLRPDP
+184 DGLRPNP
-191 EKRAVLSRHAV
+191 EKRAVLGRHAV

-262 HMSRPGGRGVRT
+262 HMSKPGGRGIRT

-286 DLTNLQFMV
+286 DLTSPFMV

-317 LPHPDPEKQQRIT
+317 LPHPDPETQQLIT
-330 EWVRHYKIGSLV
+330 EWIRHYKVGSIV
-342 GVPIGSGQTWYGAMI
+342 GVPIGSGQTWYGAML

-389 RAYLRQRAAVDSLR
+389 RAYLRQKAAVDSLR

-476 PATVPIQ
+476 PTTVPIQ
-483 VARVLEEVYSELDA
+483 VAPVLEEVYSQLNA
-497 EMPPSDAHELVFE
+497 EMPTSDAHELVFE
-510 TPSDDVYV
+510 MPSDDVYV
-518 ILAPGELD
+518 TLAPGDLD

-533 TNAIKYSPEGGQV
+533 TNAIKYSPDGGQV
-546 IVTTRTSPG
+546 IVSTRTSPG
-555 WFELRVIDHGLGIS
+555 WFELRVTDHGLGIS

-606 RRGGLISVDSTPGA
+606 RRGGLISVDSTPGV

>member
-1 MTSSAPKPAGG
+1 MTSPPPTPAGG

-19 GFAPPPLGGNRAR
+19 GFAPPPLGGKRAR

-90 MVVVSGQE
+90 MVVVSGQD
-98 SARADLLGI
+98 SARADLLGT
-107 VTPIEQLEAELARAD
+107 VTPIERLEAELARAD

-134 LDPSADV
+134 LDPTADV
-141 YGWVPSMTPID
+141 YGWIPTMTTID
-152 AVGAWNPLDLLV
+152 AAGAWNPLDLLV

-178 IVDIPT
+178 IVDVPT
-184 DGLRPDP
+184 DGLRPNP
-191 EKRAVLSRHAV
+191 EKRAVLGRHAV

-262 HMSRPGGRGVRT
+262 HMSKPGGRGIRT
-274 KVYREDFKLPIE
+274 KVYREDFKLPID
-286 DLTNLQFMV
+286 DLTSPFMV

-317 LPHPDPEKQQRIT
+317 LPHPDPEAQRLIT
-330 EWVRHYKIGSLV
+330 EWIRHYKVGSIV
-342 GVPIGSGQTWYGAMI
+342 GVPIGSGQTWYGAML

-389 RAYLRQRAAVDSLR
+389 RAYLRQKAAVDSLR

-476 PATVPIQ
+476 PTTVPIQ
-483 VARVLEEVYSELDA
+483 VAPVLAEVHSQLSA
-497 EMPPSDAHELVFE
+497 EMPTSDAHDLVFE
-510 TPSDDVYV
+510 MPSDDVYV
-518 ILAPGELD
+518 TLAPGDLD

-546 IVTTRTSPG
+546 IVSTRTSPG
-555 WFELRVIDHGLGIS
+555 WFELRVTDHGLGIS

>member
-1 MTSSAPKPAGG
+1 MTSPAPKPAGG

-19 GFAPPPLGGNRAR
+19 GFAPPPLGGKRAR

-75 EMATISVARADGHLH
+75 EMATISVARADGNLH
-90 MVVVSGQE
+90 MVVVSGQD
-98 SARADLLGI
+98 SARADLLGT
-107 VTPIEQLEAELARAD
+107 VTPIERLEAELARAD

-134 LDPSADV
+134 LDPTADV
-141 YGWVPSMTPID
+141 YGWIPTMTTVD
-152 AVGAWNPLDLLV
+152 AAGAWNPLDLLV

-178 IVDIPT
+178 IVDVPT
-184 DGLRPDP
+184 DGLRPNP
-191 EKRAVLSRHAV
+191 EKRAVLGRHAV

-262 HMSRPGGRGVRT
+262 HMSKPGGRGIRT

-286 DLTNLQFMV
+286 DLTSPFMV

-317 LPHPDPEKQQRIT
+317 LPHPDPDTQQLIT
-330 EWVRHYKIGSLV
+330 EWIRHYKVGSIV
-342 GVPIGSGQTWYGAMI
+342 GVPIGSGQTWYGAML

-389 RAYLRQRAAVDSLR
+389 RAYLRQKAAVDSLR

-476 PATVPIQ
+476 PTTVPIQ
-483 VARVLEEVYSELDA
+483 VAPVLEEVYSQLNA
-497 EMPPSDAHELVFE
+497 EMPTSDAHELVFE
-510 TPSDDVYV
+510 MPSDDVYV
-518 ILAPGELD
+518 TLAPGDLD

-533 TNAIKYSPEGGQV
+533 TNAIKYSPDGGQV
-546 IVTTRTSPG
+546 IVSTRTSPG
-555 WFELRVIDHGLGIS
+555 WFELRVTDHGLGIS

-606 RRGGLISVDSTPGA
+606 RRGGLISVDSTPGV

>member
-1 MTSSAPKPAGG
+1 
-12 HRLTVPP
+12 
-19 GFAPPPLGGNRAR
+19 
-32 SDLTTT
+32 

-90 MVVVSGQE
+90 MVVVSGQD
-98 SARADLLGI
+98 SARADLLGT
-107 VTPIEQLEAELARAD
+107 VTPIERLEAELARAD

-134 LDPSADV
+134 LDPTADV
-141 YGWVPSMTPID
+141 YGWIPTMTTVD
-152 AVGAWNPLDLLV
+152 AAGAWNPLDLLV
-164 APLRDDAGRLRGTL
+164 APLRDDAGKLRGTL
-178 IVDIPT
+178 IVDVPT
-184 DGLRPDP
+184 DGLRPNP
-191 EKRAVLSRHAV
+191 EKRAVLGRHAV

-262 HMSRPGGRGVRT
+262 HMSKPGGRGIRT
-274 KVYREDFKLPIE
+274 KVYREDFKLPIA
-286 DLTNLQFMV
+286 DLTSPFMV

-317 LPHPDPEKQQRIT
+317 LPHPDSALQQRIT
-330 EWVRHYKIGSLV
+330 EWIRHYKVGSIV
-342 GVPIGSGQTWYGAMI
+342 GVPIGSGQTWYGAML

-389 RAYLRQRAAVDSLR
+389 RAYLRQKAAVDSLR

-476 PATVPIQ
+476 PTTVPIQ
-483 VARVLEEVYSELDA
+483 VAPVLEEVHSQLSA
-497 EMPPSDAHELVFE
+497 EMPTSDAHELVFE
-510 TPSDDVYV
+510 MPSDDVYV
-518 ILAPGELD
+518 TLAPGDLD

-533 TNAIKYSPEGGQV
+533 TNAIKYSPDGGQV
-546 IVTTRTSPG
+546 IVSTRTSPG
-555 WFELRVIDHGLGIS
+555 WFELRVTDHGLGIS

-606 RRGGLISVDSTPGA
+606 RRGGLISVDSTPGV

>member
-1 MTSSAPKPAGG
+1 
-12 HRLTVPP
+12 
-19 GFAPPPLGGNRAR
+19 
-32 SDLTTT
+32 

-90 MVVVSGQE
+90 MVVVSGQD
-98 SARADLLGI
+98 SARADLLGT
-107 VTPIEQLEAELARAD
+107 VTPIERLEAELARAD

-134 LDPSADV
+134 LDPAADV
-141 YGWVPSMTPID
+141 YGWIPTMTTVD
-152 AVGAWNPLDLLV
+152 AAGAWNPLDLLV

-178 IVDIPT
+178 IVDVPT
-184 DGLRPDP
+184 DGLRPNP
-191 EKRAVLSRHAV
+191 EKRAVLGRHAV

-262 HMSRPGGRGVRT
+262 HMSKPGGRGIRT
-274 KVYREDFKLPIE
+274 KVYREDFKLPID
-286 DLTNLQFMV
+286 DLTSPFMV

-310 TPDGAER
+310 TPEGAER
-317 LPHPDPEKQQRIT
+317 LPHPDAEAQRLIT
-330 EWVRHYKIGSLV
+330 EWIRHYKVGSIV
-342 GVPIGSGQTWYGAMI
+342 GVPIGSGQTWYGAML

-389 RAYLRQRAAVDSLR
+389 RAYLRQKAAVDSLR

-438 SEEEYAEVL
+438 SKEEYAEVL

-476 PATVPIQ
+476 PTTVPIQ
-483 VARVLEEVYSELDA
+483 VAPVLEEVYSQLSA
-497 EMPPSDAHELVFE
+497 EMPTSDAHELVFE
-510 TPSDDVYV
+510 MPSDDVYV
-518 ILAPGELD
+518 TLAPGDLD

-546 IVTTRTSPG
+546 IVSTRTSPG
-555 WFELRVIDHGLGIS
+555 WFELRVTDHGLGIS

-606 RRGGLISVDSTPGA
+606 RRGGLISVDSTPGV

>member
-1 MTSSAPKPAGG
+1 MTSSAPPPAGG

-19 GFAPPPLGGNRAR
+19 GFAPPPLGGGKRAR

-75 EMATISVARADGHLH
+75 EMATISVARADGNLH
-90 MVVVSGQE
+90 MAVVSGQD

-107 VTPIEQLEAELARAD
+107 VTPIERLEAELARAD

-134 LDPSADV
+134 LDPTDDV
-141 YGWVPSMTPID
+141 YGWIPTMTTID
-152 AVGAWNPLDLLV
+152 AAGAWNPLDLLV

-178 IVDIPT
+178 IVDVPT
-184 DGLRPDP
+184 DGLRPNP
-191 EKRAVLSRHAV
+191 EKRAVLGRHAM

-238 DPDEILNSLSTGLV
+238 DPDGILNSLSTGLV

-262 HMSRPGGRGVRT
+262 HMSKPGGRGIRT

-286 DLTNLQFMV
+286 DLTSPFMV

-310 TPDGAER
+310 TPEGAER
-317 LPHPDPEKQQRIT
+317 LPHPDPVAQQRIT
-330 EWVRHYKIGSLV
+330 EWVRRYKVGSIV
-342 GVPIGSGQTWYGAMI
+342 GVPIGSGQTWYGAM
-357 LGRGPDKPHWSE
+357 LLCRGPDKPHWSE

-389 RAYLRQRAAVDSLR
+389 RAYLRQKAAVDSLR

-476 PATVPIQ
+476 PTTVPIQ
-483 VARVLEEVYSELDA
+483 VARVLEDVYTHLSA

-510 TPSDDVYV
+510 MPADDVYV
-518 ILAPGELD
+518 TLAPGDLD

-546 IVTTRTSPG
+546 IVSTRTSPG
-555 WFELRVIDHGLGIS
+555 WFELRVTDHGLGIS

-581 RSTNPTA
+581 RSTNPKA

-606 RRGGLISVDSTPGA
+606 RRGGLISVDSTPGV

>member
-1 MTSSAPKPAGG
+1 
-12 HRLTVPP
+12 
-19 GFAPPPLGGNRAR
+19 
-32 SDLTTT
+32 

-48 IGGLLTPGEDLSD
+48 MGGLLTDGEDLSD

-75 EMATISVARADGHLH
+75 EAATISIARPDNRLHVA
-90 MVVVSGQE
+90 VVSGPE
-98 SARADLLGI
+98 AAREKLHGLS
-107 VTPIEQLEAELARAD
+107 TPLSQLERDLSRAD
-122 DWGIFKFVPAER
+122 DWGIFMFVPAER
-134 LDPSADV
+134 RDDTDAEV
-141 YGWVPSMTPID
+141 GWTSNRERLNES
-152 AVGAWNPLDLLV
+152 GAWDPLDLLV
-164 APLRDDAGRLRGTL
+164 APLRDESGRLRGTFM
-178 IVDIPT
+178 VDLPS
-184 DGLRPDP
+184 DGRRPDA
-191 EKRAVLSRHAV
+191 EKRAILSRHAV

-262 HMSRPGGRGVRT
+262 HLSKPGGKGIRT
-274 KVYREDFKLPIE
+274 KVYREEFKLPIE
-286 DLTNLQFMV
+286 DLTNVQFMV
-295 DYGQYLWDQRSITVQ
+295 DYGRYLWEQRSITVQ
-310 TPDGAER
+310 TRDGAER
-317 LPHPDPEKQQRIT
+317 LPHPDPEAQAAIT
-330 EWVRHYKIGSLV
+330 EWIQRHPLGSVV
-342 GVPIGSGQTWYGAMI
+342 GVPIGSGQTWYGAM
-357 LGRGPDKPHWSE
+357 LLCRGTDKPHWSE

-461 ADLAMLSKVS
+461 ADLATLSKVS

-476 PATVPIQ
+476 PTTEPVQ
-483 VARVLEEVYSELDA
+483 VAHVLSEVHSQLSA
-497 EMPPSDAHELVFE
+497 EAPPNDSHELVFDM
-510 TPSDDVYV
+510 PPDDVYV
-518 ILAPGELD
+518 TMAPGDLD
-526 RVVINLV
+526 RVLINLV

-546 IVTTRTSPG
+546 TVSTRTSPA
-555 WFELRVIDHGLGIS
+555 WFELRVTDQGLGIS
-569 PEDQDRLFTEFF
+569 PDDQDRLFTEFF

-601 SRIVS
+601 SRIVGRS
-606 RRGGLISVDSTPGA
+606 GGLISVDSAPGS

>member
-1 MTSSAPKPAGG
+1 
-12 HRLTVPP
+12 
-19 GFAPPPLGGNRAR
+19 
-32 SDLTTT
+32 

-90 MVVVSGQE
+90 MVVVSGQD
-98 SARADLLGI
+98 SARADLLGT
-107 VTPIEQLEAELARAD
+107 VTPIERLEAELARAD

-134 LDPSADV
+134 LDPTADV
-141 YGWVPSMTPID
+141 YGWIPTMTTVD
-152 AVGAWNPLDLLV
+152 AAGAWNPLDLLV
-164 APLRDDAGRLRGTL
+164 APLRDDAGKLRGTL
-178 IVDIPT
+178 IVDVPT
-184 DGLRPDP
+184 DGLRPNP
-191 EKRAVLSRHAV
+191 EKRAVLGRHAV

-262 HMSRPGGRGVRT
+262 HMSRPGGRGIRT

-295 DYGQYLWDQRSITVQ
+295 DYGQYLWDQRSVTVQ
-310 TPDGAER
+310 TPEGAER
-317 LPHPDPEKQQRIT
+317 LPHPDPDAQRRIT
-330 EWVRHYKIGSLV
+330 DWVRHYKIGSLV

-389 RAYLRQRAAVDSLR
+389 RAYLRQKAAVDSLR

-476 PATVPIQ
+476 PTTVPIQ
-483 VARVLEEVYSELDA
+483 VAPVLEEVHSQLSA
-497 EMPPSDAHELVFE
+497 EMPTSDAHELVFE
-510 TPSDDVYV
+510 MPSDDVYV
-518 ILAPGELD
+518 TLAPGDLD

-546 IVTTRTSPG
+546 IVSTRTSPG
-555 WFELRVIDHGLGIS
+555 WFELRVTDHGLGIS